1 MGNKSL
7 IANWIAKC
15 DQELEIKCKVNECQN
30 CKYWKACRKI
40 AELNA
45 KFKNKGYLK

>member
-30 CKYWKACRKI
+30 CKYWGMCMTVLLINKR
-40 AELNA
+40 
-45 KFKNKGYLK
+45 FKDKGYLK